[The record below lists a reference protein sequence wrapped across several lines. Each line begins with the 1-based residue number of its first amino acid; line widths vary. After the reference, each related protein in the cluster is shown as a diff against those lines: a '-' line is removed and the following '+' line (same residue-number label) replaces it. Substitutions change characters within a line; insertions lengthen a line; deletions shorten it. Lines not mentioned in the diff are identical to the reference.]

1 MTGKPLKRV
10 NIRRC
15 EIMDAKRI
23 YPINPEEFGSK
34 GEEIY
39 KLIGP
44 QLESEHKGEIAAI
57 EVESEEYF
65 LGETVIEAG
74 RKAKEKYPDKVF
86 YFVRIG
92 YPVVH
97 VWR

>member
-1 MTGKPLKRV
+1 MRAEK
-10 NIRRC
+10 
-15 EIMDAKRI
+15 I
-23 YPINPEEFGSK
+23 YPINLEELGSK

-39 KLIGP
+39 KLIKP
-44 QLESEHKGEIAAI
+44 QLEPEHKGEIAAI
-57 EVESEEYF
+57 EVESGDYF
-65 LGETVIEAG
+65 LGKTVMEAG

-86 YFVRIG
+86 YSVRIG

>member
-1 MTGKPLKRV
+1 MRWMTGKPLKRV

-44 QLESEHKGEIAAI
+44 RLESEHKGEMLLLRWK
-57 EVESEEYF
+57 VENTS
-65 LGETVIEAG
+65 L
-74 RKAKEKYPDKVF
+74 
-86 YFVRIG
+86 VR
-92 YPVVH
+92 
-97 VWR
+97 R